1 MRRLLLLLAVV
12 ALALPAEAALAPTAG
27 AAGKAGALTAKKKK
41 KAAKCTKAK
50 RKKKGKKADAAA
62 KKKSKKKATCKKK
75 KKKKKARSLAPI
87 DYSQIKGLSQ
97 PTYTD
102 IETQEMRLPMSDGT
116 EIYLEITKPK
126 APGHYGVIVEASV
139 YHGTVYDRTGT
150 RILPG
155 PTKGDTQLGL
165 KGFFPPRGYAVVM
178 MDLRGTG
185 RSQGCLDHIG
195 PKDMSD
201 IKQVI
206 EWATSQPW
214 SNGRAGI
221 LGHSYVG
228 TTPIAATAVH
238 PKGLVTAVASAGVG
252 ISMYEHQFQAG
263 VPYNLQWAGPIEA
276 YEELAIDRYIPGQL
290 SPVTASALGGGQAG
304 DNFGND
310 MQYFGCG
317 LTQAAVVKG
326 EPVLSGQ
333 YTTWDRERDY
343 TAATKTDIP
352 VFVIHG
358 ENDQAA
364 RVISTDWFT
373 LRGGKPGDKF
383 WLGQWDHGIGCCPNR
398 RGAQWT
404 YAILAWF
411 DKQILQRNVDTGPP
425 VEIFLNDG
433 KTVPEAIEG
442 RKEIYTAPTWP
453 LPPRT
458 LSLHPSSDGGL
469 GMSAAAAGSNSFAGD
484 PLGYNS
490 ADATASVSFATPPA
504 TEDRLLIGIPEL
516 QLAASVTVPRV
527 YLIGTLYDDSPDG
540 SRRRLSQCA
549 MNPELREGIDKITPV
564 TPGAQMKLKPP
575 CFPMSQHWRKG
586 HKLVLRITTS
596 DPDKVPFFAID
607 PNITIFSG
615 PDASVLKLPLIESP
629 KLYDDKFKLKIAG
642 YGG

>member
-1 MRRLLLLLAVV
+1 MRRLLVALVV
-12 ALALPAEAALAPTAG
+12 AALVLPLEGALAPAAG
-27 AAGKAGALTAKKKK
+27 ASGTASAVAAKKAKKK

-50 RKKKGKKADAAA
+50 KKKKSKKADAAKKA
-62 KKKSKKKATCKKK
+62 KKKKPASCKKK
-75 KKKKKARSLAPI
+75 KKKKAKKVSLAPI

-102 IETQEMRLPMSDGT
+102 IETQEMRLPMADGT

-126 APGHYGVIVEASV
+126 AAGHYGVIVESSV
-139 YHGTVYDRTGT
+139 YHGTLYPRTGT

-155 PTKGDTQLGL
+155 PEKGGEQIGL

-228 TTPIAATAVH
+228 TTPIAATAIH

-263 VPYNLQWAGPIEA
+263 VPYNLQWAGPIFA
-276 YEELAIDRYIPGQL
+276 YEQLTLDRYLPPGL
-290 SPVTASALGGGQAG
+290 PADPEGGATG
-304 DNFGND
+304 DSFGEN

-317 LTQAAVVKG
+317 YTQSSLVSG
-326 EPVLSGQ
+326 PDQLSGQ
-333 YTTWDRERDY
+333 YGEWDRERDY

-364 RVISTDWFT
+364 RIISTDWFT
-373 LRGGKPGDKF
+373 LRGGKPGDKL
-383 WLGQWDHGIGCCPNR
+383 WIGQWDHGIGCCPNR
-398 RGAQWT
+398 RAAQWT
-404 YAILAWF
+404 YAIWAWF

-425 VEIFLNDG
+425 VEIFLNDS

-442 RKEIYTAPTWP
+442 RKEIYTAPGWP
-453 LPPRT
+453 IPAKT
-458 LSLHPSSDGGL
+458 LSLYPSSDGGL
-469 GMSAAAAGSNSFAGD
+469 GLSAASAGSQSFAGD

-490 ADATASVSFATPPA
+490 AESTASVVFTTPPA
-504 TEDRLLIGIPEL
+504 TEDRLLVGIPEL
-516 QLAASVTVPRV
+516 DLAASVTVPRV
-527 YLIGTLYDDSPDG
+527 YLIGTLYDDSPSG
-540 SRRRLSQCA
+540 ERRRLSQCA

-564 TPGAQMKLKPP
+564 TPGTTMKLKPP

-596 DPDKVPFFAID
+596 DPDKVPIFAID

-615 PDASVLKLPLIESP
+615 PDATVLKLPLIESP

-642 YGG
+642 YGS